1 MMRAQNLLASI
12 KRLFVNEKGNVVVE
26 TAIATPFIL
35 LAIFGAVDIVRY
47 LNIQESVIRAA
58 NTTADAI
65 ARQNGVTSSQV
76 FSFLG
81 HAATTINP
89 DSTGGAALITVASIH
104 KTGNGAP
111 EVKWRRDKTGGTPYS
126 GACQQVGSEG
136 QSANLPDGFTLDEDE
151 TVIVAEACYTFVP
164 SFFVSRAVFGL
175 DFVPLD
181 IYGRSITAAR
191 FGSLNVVDPG

>member
-1 MMRAQNLLASI
+1 MRLKAILAPFR
-12 KRLFVNEKGNVVVE
+12 RLQSDRKGNVVVE
-26 TAIATPFIL
+26 TALVTPFVL
-35 LAIFGAVDIVRY
+35 LAAFGAVDIVRY
-47 LNIQESVIRAA
+47 LNIQEAVIRAA
-58 NTTADAI
+58 NNTADAI

-89 DSTGGAALITVASIH
+89 DSTGGSALITVASVH
-104 KTGNGAP
+104 KEGSNAS
-111 EVKWRRDKTGGTPYS
+111 EVMWRRDKTGGTPYS

-136 QSANLPDGFTLDEDE
+136 ETANLPSGFDLDPDE
-151 TVIVAEACYTFVP
+151 TVIVAEACYTFTP
-164 SFFVSRAVFGL
+164 SFFVSRAIFDL

-191 FGSLNVVDPG
+191 FGSLNIVSPG

>member
-1 MMRAQNLLASI
+1 MMRLKNILTPFWRFRAD
-12 KRLFVNEKGNVVVE
+12 RKGNVVVE
-26 TAIATPFIL
+26 TAIVTPFVL
-35 LAIFGAVDIVRY
+35 LAAFGAVDIVRY

-65 ARQNGVTSSQV
+65 ARQNGVTSSQI

-81 HAATTINP
+81 HAETTINP
-89 DSTGGAALITVASIH
+89 DATGGTALITVASIH
-104 KTGNGAP
+104 KEGDGAA
-111 EVKWRRDKTGGTPYS
+111 EVSWRRDKSGSTPFS
-126 GACQQVGSEG
+126 GACQQVGNEG
-136 QSANLPDGFTLDEDE
+136 AAANLPDGFTLDSDE

-164 SFFVSRAVFGL
+164 SFFVSRAVFDL

-191 FGSLNVVDPG
+191 FGSLNIVNPG